1 MCTLT
6 FIDLPGADQGVCDYL
21 LAKFIIFCVFGGVAL
36 LYSLLGDPINPN
48 LFCQLIFT
56 AVAFEVVAL
65 LVGMLYLAGVIILA
79 TEILSFLFVC
89 GCCWLTIPLTNR
101 AIARGTFD
109 GNMDYSCVFTILTG
123 VVCNECIHIMLA
135 SHGTSSSPEDRP
147 ANTEIQTTPPQIAM
161 IPTPFATQDRA
172 VVEKIRLV
180 AELAH
185 TGINMM

>member
-6 FIDLPGADQGVCDYL
+6 FIDLPGADQCVCDYL
-21 LAKFIIFCVFGGVAL
+21 LAKFIIFCVFGGAAL
-36 LYSLLGDPINPN
+36 LYSLLGDAINHPI
-48 LFCQLIFT
+48 LLYQLIFT

-109 GNMDYSCVFTILTG
+109 GNTDYSCVFTILTG
-123 VVCNECIHIMLA
+123 VVCNECMHIMLA
-135 SHGTSSSPEDRP
+135 SSSPEDRP
-147 ANTEIQTTPPQIAM
+147 ANTEIQTTPPQIT
-161 IPTPFATQDRA
+161 TPFATQDRA